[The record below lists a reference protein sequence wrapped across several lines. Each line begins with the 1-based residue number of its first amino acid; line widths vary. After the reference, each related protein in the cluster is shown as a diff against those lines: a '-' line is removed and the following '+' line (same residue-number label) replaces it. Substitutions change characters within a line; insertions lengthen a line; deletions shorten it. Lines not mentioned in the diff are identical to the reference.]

1 MDVEALHGNS
11 SSGHRFLTGN
21 TGRPAGWPRCFN
33 SAIRAAETSIGGAG
47 KPLVDR
53 AQEPAGAAML
63 EGKPLPAL
71 RRVHALAGR
80 PHRPVTQGSLI
91 DLYAADHTD

>member
-1 MDVEALHGNS
+1 
-11 SSGHRFLTGN
+11 
-21 TGRPAGWPRCFN
+21 
-33 SAIRAAETSIGGAG
+33 
-47 KPLVDR
+47 
-53 AQEPAGAAML
+53 ML

-91 DLYAADHTD
+91 DLYAADYTDQASVAMAVFPGHAEAVLGLGRPFAVTSSTITSGSRGRPSADTSQR